1 MKYILRTI
9 TLPFVI
15 GLLLIYMVY
24 YVILKSY
31 HFILYGG
38 EFITYNKGDKKMI
51 YDIYEQ
57 LKTKN
62 GSSSGI

>member
-1 MKYILRTI
+1 MIYILRLI
-9 TLPFVI
+9 GLPFI
-15 GLLLIYMVY
+15 TGLLLIYMIY

-38 EFITYNKGDKKMI
+38 EFIIYNKDDKKMI

-57 LKTKN
+57 LKTNKKE
-62 GSSSGI
+62 